1 MTKSVALSIIIAFPR
16 ILLTM
21 PKQTIPITLI
31 KGDDFVNDAV
41 DYRDAIPVNMY
52 GIPKPILGAA
62 GYMHQMYG
70 LDEFGT
76 GYGIDRGGIWCAREG
91 LEGHYRV
98 SGNKF
103 IVVSNT
109 GETTVL
115 GTIEGADQC
124 SMCYSF
130 DDVIICG
137 NFQLFYWNPTKGFR
151 QIESGGVVGKPTFV
165 TWVSRFTVLTDG
177 KDIYHN
183 TLADPE
189 LFRPEDRSEP
199 QFTPDTVLS
208 LAKNEDGELVVFSE
222 FSVQHYID
230 VGNVDRFSF
239 QDLPRKTSKVGVLGH
254 FCQAELE
261 GIYYILGS
269 REETAPSCHMYSM
282 GTATKI
288 ASREIELVLGEY
300 TDDELSASTI
310 DAFTADKTE
319 FVIFHF
325 PRNTYM
331 FNATIAKTH
340 GADNAWTKLKTGTT
354 GDKPFRAR
362 NMVRDPRIG
371 EWLCG
376 DINDSKIGLLSNL
389 TSVQYGEISEWLL
402 FTPFL
407 MLERLSID
415 RFEIQIV
422 PGIVSPDE
430 DATVFVSRTE
440 DGRTYGQEWTELY
453 GHAWN
458 YNQRFI
464 VRRFGYVRHWMG
476 FKLRGASRS
485 RMAFGLFTLD
495 VS

>member
-1 MTKSVALSIIIAFPR
+1 MAPR
-16 ILLTM
+16 KTLN
-21 PKQTIPITLI
+21 ITLI
-31 KGDDFVNDAV
+31 KGDDFVNDTV

-52 GIPKPILGAA
+52 GINKQILGAA

-70 LDEFGT
+70 IDAFGT
-76 GYGIDRGGIWCAREG
+76 GHGIDRGGIWCAREG

-98 SGNKF
+98 SGDKF
-103 IVVSNT
+103 ISVSPT

-115 GTIEGADQC
+115 GTIEGTGQC
-124 SMCYSF
+124 AMAYSF
-130 DDVIICG
+130 NNVMIVG
-137 NFQLFYWNPTKGFR
+137 NLQLFYWNPTAGFR
-151 QIESGGVVGKPTFV
+151 EITNGIVGKPIDLA
-165 TWVSRFTVLTDG
+165 WVDGFTVLTNG
-177 KDIYHN
+177 MEIYHSSA
-183 TLADPE
+183 ADDEIFPADNE
-189 LFRPEDRSEP
+189 SLP
-199 QFTPDTVLS
+199 QFTPDEVAG
-208 LAKNEDGELVVFSE
+208 LAKNEDDELVVFSN
-222 FSVQHYID
+222 FSTQHYINT
-230 VGNVDRFSF
+230 GASTGFIFEN
-239 QDLPRKTSKVGVLGH
+239 LPRKTSKVGILGT

-261 GIYYILGS
+261 GIYYILG
-269 REETAPSCHMYSM
+269 RRVETAPSCHMYSM

-288 ASREIELVLGEY
+288 ASREIELILKEY
-300 TDDELSASTI
+300 TDDELASTTI

-319 FVIFHF
+319 FVIYHF
-325 PRNTYM
+325 PRDTYM
-331 FNATIAKTH
+331 FNATVAKTH
-340 GADNAWTKLKTGTT
+340 GPDNAWTKLKTGTT
-354 GDKPFRAR
+354 GDRAFRAK
-362 NMVRDPRIG
+362 NMVRDPRTG

-376 DINDSKIGLLSNL
+376 DINDSRLGLLSNA
-389 TSVQYGEISEWLL
+389 TSTQYGEIAEWLL
-402 FTPFL
+402 FTPYL
-407 MLERLSID
+407 MLERLSIN
-415 RFEIQIV
+415 RFEIQII